1 MGKFRSKLKSHS
13 KGKRWAPGHSAV
25 TNPQNFKHRSKAKSR
40 FFQPNL
46 SLSTQDAGK
55 SALTLDAVMQHEAR
69 QIYASG
75 QADPTV
81 KDIAL
86 SMRSVSLDDMMTES
100 AGKTFKTFATNYTDC
115 TNASFS
121 K

>member
-1 MGKFRSKLKSHS
+1 MCLICI
-13 KGKRWAPGHSAV
+13 SA
-25 TNPQNFKHRSKAKSR
+25 
-40 FFQPNL
+40 
-46 SLSTQDAGK
+46 TQDAGK
-55 SALTLDAVMQHEAR
+55 SGLTLDAVMQHEAR

-75 QADPTV
+75 QTDPTV